1 MLGKIEVFIMYWNIN
16 DTWYYLVLDAKV
28 RIKSDNILIVIFNR
42 VYRGSIADLTSQLSS
57 SYDARANTARLIKD
71 MDTG

>member
-1 MLGKIEVFIMYWNIN
+1 MIN
-16 DTWYYLVLDAKV
+16 
-28 RIKSDNILIVIFNR
+28 SDNILIAIFNR

>member
-1 MLGKIEVFIMYWNIN
+1 MRGETEEFIMYWIICYA
-16 DTWYYLVLDAKV
+16 WCYLILDAKI